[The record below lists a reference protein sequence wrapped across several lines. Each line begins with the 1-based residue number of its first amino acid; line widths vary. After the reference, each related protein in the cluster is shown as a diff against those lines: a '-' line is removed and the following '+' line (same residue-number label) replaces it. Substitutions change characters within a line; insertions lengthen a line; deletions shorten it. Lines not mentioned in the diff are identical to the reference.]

1 MKDDKKERSKGHSKK
16 NPKLSNN
23 KKKKQQKA
31 ENEISSRK
39 FAKKHSK
46 FSKHKY
52 KQEEEERIPTEK
64 KKGGKGHSKK
74 NPKLSNNKKK
84 RQEYTADKGNY
95 NNTNNYK
102 PVKKG
107 KKSADKPAQ
116 LPVEDEMRLNKY
128 LAHSG
133 ICSRRK
139 ATEYIQQGDV
149 TVNGEVVLEM
159 GHKVLKDDVVTF
171 QGKVI
176 KPVREAVYILLNK
189 PKNVITTLKD
199 ERGRRTVAE
208 FIKDKTKERVYP
220 VGRLD
225 RNTTGLLVLTNDGD
239 LAQKLSHPSYEV
251 KKVYKATLDKKMTED
266 DLEKIRNTLQL
277 EDGPAPVDD
286 VAFASDNKKVV
297 GIELHIGRNRIVR
310 RIFAHLGYEVV
321 KLDRVMY
328 SSLTKKNL
336 PVGHSRFLTKH
347 ELVLLKHLV

>member
-1 MKDDKKERSKGHSKK
+1 MKEDNKERG
-16 NPKLSNN
+16 
-23 KKKKQQKA
+23 
-31 ENEISSRK
+31 R
-39 FAKKHSK
+39 
-46 FSKHKY
+46 
-52 KQEEEERIPTEK
+52 
-64 KKGGKGHSKK
+64 GHSKK

-84 RQEYTADKGNY
+84 RHKNAQKKSGYT
-95 NNTNNYK
+95 NTNNYK
-102 PVKKG
+102 PVKKVN
-107 KKSADKPAQ
+107 KKVDKPAQ

-133 ICSRRK
+133 VCSRRK
-139 ATEYIQQGDV
+139 ASEYIQQGEV
-149 TVNGEVVLEM
+149 TVNDKVILEM
-159 GHKVLKDDVVTF
+159 GHKVLKGDVVKF
-171 QGKVI
+171 QGKTI

-199 ERGRRTVAE
+199 EKGRRTVAE
-208 FIKDKTKERVYP
+208 FIKEKTKERVYP

-251 KKVYKATLDKKMTED
+251 KKVYKATLDKKITEE
-266 DLEKIRNTLQL
+266 DLEQIRNTLQL

-286 VAFASDNKKVV
+286 VAYASDNKKVV

-336 PVGHSRFLTKH
+336 PVGYSRFLTKH

>member
-1 MKDDKKERSKGHSKK
+1 MKEDKKERG
-16 NPKLSNN
+16 
-23 KKKKQQKA
+23 
-31 ENEISSRK
+31 R
-39 FAKKHSK
+39 
-46 FSKHKY
+46 
-52 KQEEEERIPTEK
+52 
-64 KKGGKGHSKK
+64 GHSKK

-84 RQEYTADKGNY
+84 RRAQSNKKTGGHT
-95 NNTNNYK
+95 NTNNYK
-102 PVKKG
+102 PIKKDKKG
-107 KKSADKPAQ
+107 AEKPNL
-116 LPVEDEMRLNKY
+116 LPVENEMRLNKY
-128 LAHSG
+128 LAHAG

-139 ATEYIQQGDV
+139 ATEYIQKGDV
-149 TVNGEVVLEM
+149 TVNGEVILEM
-159 GHKVLKDDVVTF
+159 GHKVLKEDVVMF
-171 QGKVI
+171 QGKVV

-199 ERGRRTVAE
+199 EKGRRTVAE
-208 FIKDKTKERVYP
+208 FIKDKTQERVYP

-251 KKVYKATLDKKMTED
+251 KKVYKATLDKKITEE
-266 DLEKIRNTLQL
+266 DLDKIRNTLQL